1 MSESAADLLRL
12 INGYWVSQAISVA
25 ASLRLADLLKDGP
38 RTSEDLAQATGTHA
52 RSLYRLLRALAAAR
66 VFEEHPDRRFALAPM
81 GECLRSDLAN
91 SRRAWAELIGRP
103 YVRQSWSALEDTVRT
118 GETAFRRLYGT
129 GIWDWR
135 SEKPEERA
143 IFDAAM
149 TGLSCMAAHAVADA
163 YDFSDSTCVVDVGGG
178 QGALLAEILSRHAQ
192 LKGILFDLPSVVAG
206 ARPVLEEAGV
216 ADRCQALPGDMFT
229 AVPEGGDAYLIKSV
243 LMDEDDD
250 NAIRILRA
258 CRSAMQPSAKL
269 LVIERLLGEP
279 NQAPEA
285 KFSDLTMMLITGGRE
300 RQPAEFRALFAAS
313 GFRFEQIIPTR
324 SPFSIFLGLPA

>member
-1 MSESAADLLRL
+1 
-12 INGYWVSQAISVA
+12 
-25 ASLRLADLLKDGP
+25 
-38 RTSEDLAQATGTHA
+38 
-52 RSLYRLLRALAAAR
+52 
-66 VFEEHPDRRFALAPM
+66 M
-81 GECLRSDLAN
+81 GEYLRSDLAN

-118 GETAFRRLYGT
+118 GETAFRQLNGT
-129 GIWDWR
+129 
-135 SEKPEERA
+135 

-149 TGLSCMAAHAVADA
+149 TGLSRMAAHAVADA

-216 ADRCQALPGDMFT
+216 DDRCQALPGDMFT

-269 LVIERLLGEP
+269 LVIGRLLGEP
-279 NQAPEA
+279 DQAPEA

-300 RQPAEFRALFAAS
+300 RRPAEFRALLAAS
-313 GFRFEQIIPTR
+313 GFRSADHAILIQHFFGIA
-324 SPFSIFLGLPA
+324 GLRTGIGKAPR

>member
-1 MSESAADLLRL
+1 M
-12 INGYWVSQAISVA
+12 A

-81 GECLRSDLAN
+81 GEYLRSDLAN

-149 TGLSCMAAHAVADA
+149 TGLSRMAAHAVADA

-216 ADRCQALPGDMFT
+216 ADRCQALPT
-229 AVPEGGDAYLIKSV
+229 
-243 LMDEDDD
+243 
-250 NAIRILRA
+250 
-258 CRSAMQPSAKL
+258 
-269 LVIERLLGEP
+269 
-279 NQAPEA
+279 
-285 KFSDLTMMLITGGRE
+285 
-300 RQPAEFRALFAAS
+300 
-313 GFRFEQIIPTR
+313 
-324 SPFSIFLGLPA
+324 